1 MLVLY
6 VAEEYSDIV
15 QSASRL
21 SCVGLQFG
29 KLSAQILQLVSKFAL
44 ALRSQNFIEVH
55 FPFVFCFPQ
64 RYIFLRRKRF

>member
-15 QSASRL
+15 QSAS
-21 SCVGLQFG
+21 CMGLQFG